1 MLPPGHEP
9 RVEFSAL
16 GPSPEEVR
24 RRDAREKAEKAMTAE
39 KTRRG
44 RAGMGSNMGSN
55 KKDPFAFSVRAWD
68 APLSIVETS
77 LLAAYAHPPGAVN
90 AIDVDRSAPFQ
101 RRATPVFHV
110 PHGAWRWRSCAP

>member
-1 MLPPGHEP
+1 
-9 RVEFSAL
+9 
-16 GPSPEEVR
+16 
-24 RRDAREKAEKAMTAE
+24 MTAE

-44 RAGMGSNMGSN
+44 RAGMGSSVGSN

-90 AIDVDRSAPFQ
+90 AIDVDRSA
-101 RRATPVFHV
+101 RRSSGEPRRCSTCRT
-110 PHGAWRWRSCAP
+110 GAWRWRSCAP